1 MTCVEIA
8 RSNVRVIE
16 WTRRVTDVF
25 ADQMAEHHSRTYCS
39 GSHVYGQIAIIQSTV
54 GIVLL
59 NSVTLLNGLTRRNDR
74 YRMVDLLSPK
84 WVMEETL
91 MADPHCSYTS
101 RSRSAGT
108 PKSPKN
114 LGDLEMQQL

>member
-1 MTCVEIA
+1 
-8 RSNVRVIE
+8 
-16 WTRRVTDVF
+16 
-25 ADQMAEHHSRTYCS
+25 MAEHHSRTYCS
-39 GSHVYGQIAIIQSTV
+39 GSHVYGQIAIIQSSV

-59 NSVTLLNGLTRRNDR
+59 NSVTLLNGLTRRNDC

-91 MADPHCSYTS
+91 MSDPHCSYTS

-114 LGDLEMQQL
+114 LGDLEMRQLPRKQNPFKSRGFQAGGIWVEDLEV

>member
-1 MTCVEIA
+1 MDTC
-8 RSNVRVIE
+8 
-16 WTRRVTDVF
+16 VTDVIV
-25 ADQMAEHHSRTYCS
+25 DQMVEHHSRTDCS
-39 GSHVYGQIAIIQSTV
+39 SSHVYRQIAIIKSFV

-91 MADPHCSYTS
+91 MADPYCSYAHCLRK
-101 RSRSAGT
+101 RSHHVF
-108 PKSPKN
+108 
-114 LGDLEMQQL
+114 